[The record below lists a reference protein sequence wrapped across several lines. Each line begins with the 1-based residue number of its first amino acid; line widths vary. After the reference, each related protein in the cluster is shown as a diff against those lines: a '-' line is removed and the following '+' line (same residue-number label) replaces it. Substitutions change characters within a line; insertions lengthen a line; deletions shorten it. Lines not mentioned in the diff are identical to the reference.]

1 MNDNGDE
8 ERDEELHAI
17 VSGTNEVIRILEQ
30 SHDPHMAM
38 QILASATACV
48 LCSVM
53 SSEDEAQ
60 QEFKLFVE
68 AIMRSINRAKQN
80 NLVVWPEG
88 SSH

>member
-8 ERDEELHAI
+8 EMDADLRAI
-17 VSGTNEVIRILEQ
+17 VDGTNQVIRILEK
-30 SHDPHMAM
+30 SNDSHMAM
-38 QILASATACV
+38 QILASATACI

-53 SSEDEAQ
+53 NNEEEAIH
-60 QEFKLFVE
+60 EFRLFVD
-68 AIMRSINRAKQN
+68 AITRSINRAKQH